1 MSTRV
6 VFYNIHEEIIRY
18 IDSAKD
24 EILVAVA
31 WLTDF
36 AIINH
41 LTKKSKNGITVKIIF
56 YDDHINNKNNF
67 TELVNN
73 GALIRCSKNLM
84 HNKFAIID
92 KKIILNGSY
101 NWTQNANNNYENIQI
116 SEEEKELTESFIHE
130 FNNLFNESK
139 SSEIYFK
146 TREILFKEYINSKTY
161 PYKYPCFIQIKNNSS
176 TYFIAILNQ
185 QELIQWYIFKNPY
198 IRNKEGARAL

>member
-92 KKIILNGSY
+92 KKNHS
-101 NWTQNANNNYENIQI
+101 
-116 SEEEKELTESFIHE
+116 
-130 FNNLFNESK
+130 
-139 SSEIYFK
+139 
-146 TREILFKEYINSKTY
+146 
-161 PYKYPCFIQIKNNSS
+161 
-176 TYFIAILNQ
+176 
-185 QELIQWYIFKNPY
+185 
-198 IRNKEGARAL
+198 

>member
-146 TREILFKEYINSKTY
+146 TREILFKEYINSKTDR
-161 PYKYPCFIQIKNNSS
+161 KSVV
-176 TYFIAILNQ
+176 
-185 QELIQWYIFKNPY
+185 
-198 IRNKEGARAL
+198 

>member
-92 KKIILNGSY
+92 KKSFLTVPIIGL
-101 NWTQNANNNYENIQI
+101 
-116 SEEEKELTESFIHE
+116 
-130 FNNLFNESK
+130 
-139 SSEIYFK
+139 K
-146 TREILFKEYINSKTY
+146 TPTTTTKIFRFQKK
-161 PYKYPCFIQIKNNSS
+161 KKN
-176 TYFIAILNQ
+176 
-185 QELIQWYIFKNPY
+185 
-198 IRNKEGARAL
+198 